1 MLSVSGN
8 IVTALKKQSFTLTSL
23 VPGKSTFRRNGGS
36 RTHLC
41 SQTLYFIWELHEI
54 QALNLSLYYCWLV
67 ASSSVNI
74 MLDSTGTK

>member
-8 IVTALKKQSFTLTSL
+8 IVTALKKTIITSL